1 MLKVLVACGNGIG
14 TNVLIKNKAEKT
26 FRKLGL
32 EADFDHSTIN
42 EAMSG
47 IGKYDLV
54 LTPKELVKQ
63 FELPE
68 GSSVTIIGL
77 SNVLSEAEL
86 IEKLRLYEFIK

>member
-26 FRKLGL
+26 VRKLGL

-42 EAMSG
+42 EAMSE
-47 IGKYDLV
+47 IGRYNLV

-68 GSSVTIIGL
+68 GSSVTVIGL